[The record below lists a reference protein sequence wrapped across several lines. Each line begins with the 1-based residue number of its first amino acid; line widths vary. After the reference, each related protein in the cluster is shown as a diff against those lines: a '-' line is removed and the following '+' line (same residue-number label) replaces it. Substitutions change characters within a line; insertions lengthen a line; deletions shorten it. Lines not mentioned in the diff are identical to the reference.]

1 MKSFTI
7 YEEYYDLI
15 TLLNKREQEELSLA
29 ILQYMFED
37 TEPTLNENQLK
48 IFRNLKRPLD
58 VSKNQSLNVKKRWS
72 KEKEKNTND
81 NTEKDTDI
89 YTEQYTTEH
98 TERDTQSKMS
108 MSMSMSNVNV
118 INYLNKKTNSNFK
131 HTTEATQKLINGRFA
146 DGFTEEDFKKVID
159 KKVLEWTGT
168 EFEKHLNPS
177 TLFRPSNFEK
187 YLNQKTTTSETPDW
201 FDKKIEKQEVD
212 ETKRKEVE
220 DLLKEFK

>member
-1 MKSFTI
+1 MKIKSFSFFR
-7 YEEYYDLI
+7 EYYELI
-15 TLLNKREQEELSLA
+15 TFLKKEEQKDLLLK
-29 ILQYMFED
+29 IIMFVFED
-37 TEPTLNENQLK
+37 EEVVNLNENQMKIWNNVGKPIKTYKTNALNGLK
-48 IFRNLKRPLD
+48 GGRP
-58 VSKNQSLNVKKRWS
+58 KTQNKTQSETETITQNET
-72 KEKEKNTND
+72 EKESTIN
-81 NTEKDTDI
+81 
-89 YTEQYTTEH
+89 
-98 TERDTQSKMS
+98 
-108 MSMSMSNVNV
+108 MSMSMSNVYVNV
-118 INYLNKKTNSNFK
+118 IDYLNDKTNSNFK

-187 YLNQKTTTSETPDW
+187 YLNQKITTSETPDW